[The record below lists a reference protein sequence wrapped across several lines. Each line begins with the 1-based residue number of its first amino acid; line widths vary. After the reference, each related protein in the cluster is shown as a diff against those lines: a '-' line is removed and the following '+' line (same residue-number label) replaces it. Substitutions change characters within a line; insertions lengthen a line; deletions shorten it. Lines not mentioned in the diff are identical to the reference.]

1 MLEILENLPEE
12 QLRELYQMYAALKAK
27 EPAWKSIHERQRL
40 AEESLADELFFGGG
54 PGGGKSNLGLGLA
67 FTRHKRTIIF
77 RKTNPQFEEIE
88 NQLLRIAHGR
98 GKYNHSTKI
107 YKGFDGRQIEL
118 ESLQHESDWINLQGR
133 PHDLIH
139 VDEAPQFSEK
149 LVLFSTGWLRSDDK
163 NQRVRLL
170 LTGNPPTNAQGYWI
184 KTRFGP
190 WLDKRHPLYPTP
202 EGKLLWVI
210 RVDGKDE
217 WVDGPGKHE
226 RKGETHIAK
235 SRTFIAATYRDNPV
249 YVEDEYT
256 RTLMAL
262 PEPLRSQLLNSD
274 WDAGEVDEDW
284 QLFPS
289 AWLQLSIDRGT
300 LRKNDDHGKLL
311 SVGIDV
317 ARGGQD
323 RTALARLYA
332 DNWYDEIIAVPGKGT
347 PSGADIERILTESIK
362 NRLQDD
368 PEINWDAIGVGSG
381 ASEYLS
387 RLWKNPNPISV
398 DGSSYGYD
406 KSGRYQFQNLKA
418 EIFWKFR
425 EALDPDSGSN
435 VCLPDDREMFTEFTA
450 HRWDISPTGQIRI
463 GKKDDI
469 KSKIGRSPDKA
480 EAVLLAWF
488 SRTRVKFGA
497 AWG

>member
-1 MLEILENLPEE
+1 MKFGAGKFIRLGSVQHE
-12 QLRELYQMYAALKAK
+12 QDWEDFQGQPHDYVGF
-27 EPAWKSIHERQRL
+27 
-40 AEESLADELFFGGG
+40 DEG
-54 PGGGKSNLGLGLA
+54 
-67 FTRHKRTIIF
+67 
-77 RKTNPQFEEIE
+77 PQFPYETFSKLIAW
-88 NQLLRIAHGR
+88 NRSRNPKQRCRI
-98 GKYNHSTKI
+98 I
-107 YKGFDGRQIEL
+107 I
-118 ESLQHESDWINLQGR
+118 
-133 PHDLIH
+133 
-139 VDEAPQFSEK
+139 
-149 LVLFSTGWLRSDDK
+149 
-163 NQRVRLL
+163 
-170 LTGNPPTNAQGYWI
+170 TGNPPTDTQGRWI
-184 KTRFGP
+184 IDRFGP
-190 WLDKRHPLYPTP
+190 WIQKKHPLYPTAS
-202 EGKLLWVI
+202 GKLLWVI
-210 RVDGKDE
+210 TPDGVDE
-217 WVDGPGKHE
+217 WVSGPGEYE
-226 RKGETHIAK
+226 RNGKTYTAL
-235 SRTFIAATYRDNPV
+235 SRTFIPAELDTALVGNQYRARLEN
-249 YVEDEYT
+249 T
-256 RTLMAL
+256 
-262 PEPLRSQLLNSD
+262 PEPLRSQLLLGD
-274 WDAGEVDEDW
+274 FEAGLADDSW

-289 AWLQLSIDRGT
+289 AWLQAAIDRGIA
-300 LRKNDDHGKLL
+300 RKNDDHGRLL

-362 NRLQDD
+362 TRLQDD